1 MQLRVMVL
9 LHGACGL
16 MLAAGLA
23 LSAEPAAPP
32 AKAPSQMSGAA
43 PAGSIGPQGGP
54 SSQIFGNAPVWE
66 TVQGQTAPLVF
77 RGTGS
82 LGLSATIKDWETV
95 QVQTAPLVFRGTGLL
110 GLSDSLKNW
119 ETVQVQTAP
128 LVFRGTGQLK

>member
-1 MQLRVMVL
+1 V
-9 LHGACGL
+9 
-16 MLAAGLA
+16 
-23 LSAEPAAPP
+23 
-32 AKAPSQMSGAA
+32 PSQMSGAS
-43 PAGSIGPQGGP
+43 PAGSSGPPAGP
-54 SSQIFGNAPVWE
+54 SSQIFGKAPVWE